1 MVRPVSS
8 LVSLADALHI
18 KRNRSSA
25 SLTAPSEVTLVRRPK
40 SSLNLHHT
48 ANTHPKDIDEHLPTQ
63 VLIHILTFCS
73 PATLSSCLSVSRL
86 FFHLAG
92 DLLYSHISL
101 TPKDLS
107 QVFRGSAVV
116 HEAVTGKVAV
126 GRKKFKDRL
135 LKHTR
140 QVTLYSHG
148 DDEEEDQVPNCTA
161 CPPTPLS
168 TVMPRFDILRVVLAD
183 AFDYHMTFCPRYPHH
198 CPLLKELN
206 IEKLVILGARTPL
219 VVLPLAFPN
228 KTTSQQTT
236 PAGLERVPSYLSVDT
251 LDGAP
256 SVISS
261 ISTTPSSH
269 GHHSTFSSFIPHRNH
284 SRDSSLNLCLVSAS
298 NHINQGGRTPPRA
311 QSPGNVHHSPR
322 LPPLRELTIVMPT
335 GLSYD
340 VKDYQPHSHC
350 FRHKRTLT
358 SIETVSIVFYTPSPP
373 LSGREKKSRGK
384 GQTQQVQTQRPWQ
397 TAFYQGGNYNSM
409 TSYISLADDIAETV
423 LSLPS
428 TTEILIIGCET
439 LDGDLFNMGIN
450 AMQGGKNKVG
460 RLMREK
466 ICGRVEA
473 RWWANREK
481 GDVGKVVE
489 KMRFLE
495 LEEWLEGDGRE
506 DVDGW
511 DLNKWAEDQ

>member
-1 MVRPVSS
+1 MQSGNADKPWDV
-8 LVSLADALHI
+8 LQQDALHI

-48 ANTHPKDIDEHLPTQ
+48 GI
-63 VLIHILTFCS
+63 
-73 PATLSSCLSVSRL
+73 CLSVSRL